1 MKNFAAAIMFSLIPF
16 GSYADGF
23 SSDYAVIT
31 AVHPVYR
38 DNYVTV
44 HKTVCRDVEVPMYE
58 TRGGDQLTGAIVG
71 GVIGNQFGSGSGKDA
86 MTVLGALIGANSVE
100 PRRDVF
106 VGYRVERQC
115 ERIANRVN
123 DPVITHYRIH
133 YTYNGREYSQETT
146 QRYTLGQRVTVQPS
160 LR

>member
-1 MKNFAAAIMFSLIPF
+1 MKNFAAAIMFCLIPF

-44 HKTVCRDVEVPMYE
+44 HETVCRDVEVPIYE

-100 PRRDVF
+100 PRRDSF
-106 VGYRVERQC
+106 VGYRIERQC
-115 ERIANRVN
+115 ERIASKVN
-123 DPVITHYRIH
+123 DPVITHYRIQ
-133 YTYNGREYSQETT
+133 YTYNGKEYFQETT

-160 LR
+160 LK